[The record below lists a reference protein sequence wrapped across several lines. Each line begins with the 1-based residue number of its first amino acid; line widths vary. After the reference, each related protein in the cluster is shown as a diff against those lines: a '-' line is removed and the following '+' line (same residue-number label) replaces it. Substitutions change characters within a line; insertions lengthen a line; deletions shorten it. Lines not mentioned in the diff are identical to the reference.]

1 MKILKSIH
9 NFLSSLRNID
19 FIGLLFIRMYLFNV
33 MWFAGTGKILNID
46 KFSGWLGTLGVPFPE
61 IVTWMVIITEAGGAV
76 LLLTGL
82 FVRWASIPLLITMFF
97 AGYLVHADNGWSY
110 ENNGIELAVTYS
122 LMLLILLFQGGGRFI
137 SLDYWVSNK
146 K

>member
-46 KFSGWLGTLGVPFPE
+46 KFSGWLGTLGVPLPE

-97 AGYLVHADNGWSY
+97 AGYLVHADNGWSH
-110 ENNGIELAVTYS
+110 ENNGLELAVTYS